1 MIDELIERLVKD
13 KIKGLALTDKLTG
26 YLVHK
31 KKRGTFQA
39 LNESKEFEKEVTE
52 KVIQFTKE
60 WLTNEALDGFI
71 KKELDKEV
79 RSQVELEL
87 SSKGFDKVL

>member
-1 MIDELIERLVKD
+1 MIDELLEKLVTD
-13 KIKGLALTDKLTG
+13 KIKGMSLTDRITG

-39 LNESKEFEKEVTE
+39 LNESKEYEKEITE

-60 WLTNEALDGFI
+60 WITNEAIDGSI
-71 KKELDKEV
+71 KKALDKEIK
-79 RSQVELEL
+79 SQVELEL